1 MKNDDSVSRA
11 PTLDL
16 LLYDNQQLGC
26 TLGGGSMFFYE
37 NRRGVNPYCAFIK
50 IKSRFSTLV
59 SRYK

>member
-37 NRRGVNPYCAFIK
+37 NRRGVNPYCGFIK
-50 IKSRFSTLV
+50 IKSRFSTH
-59 SRYK
+59 